1 METEAL
7 RKRGLRL
14 AWFIVGWDV
23 VEGTVAVTAG
33 LLAGSIALVGFGID
47 SAIEVFAALVVIWQ
61 LRRDGKRRYT
71 LALRLIALSFFLLA
85 GYVIYKSV
93 SDLIA
98 ANEPDASPVGIILAV
113 VATAVM
119 IPVAVA
125 QKRTGQALGNQVLV
139 AQSNETWVSNYL
151 SISLLVGLG
160 LNALFGWWWADP
172 LVALL
177 ISLVAM
183 REGWEAWREARE
195 SSEEAEG
202 VEAEGERT
210 RR

>member
-1 METEAL
+1 MDSETS

-23 VEGTVAVTAG
+23 VEGAIAVTAG

-61 LRRDGKRRYT
+61 LRRNGAQRYAT
-71 LALRLIALSFFLLA
+71 ALRLIAFSFFLLA
-85 GYVIYKSV
+85 GYVIFKSV
-93 SDLIA
+93 SDLIE
-98 ANEPDASPVGIILAV
+98 ANRPDASPVGIVLAA

-119 IPVAVA
+119 IPVAIA
-125 QKRTGQALGNQVLV
+125 QKRTGEALGNQVLV
-139 AQSNETWVSNYL
+139 AQSNETWISNYL
-151 SISLLVGLG
+151 SISLLLGLG

-177 ISLVAM
+177 ILLVAV
-183 REGWEAWREARE
+183 REGWEAWHDASED
-195 SSEEAEG
+195 SEERKGRKNSA
-202 VEAEGERT
+202 
-210 RR
+210 

>member
-1 METEAL
+1 MGTEAL

-14 AWFIVGWDV
+14 AWFIVGWDI
-23 VEGTVAVTAG
+23 VEGTIAVTAG
-33 LLAGSIALVGFGID
+33 LLAGSIALIGFGID

-61 LRRDGKRRYT
+61 LRRNGKQRYAT
-71 LALRLIALSFFLLA
+71 ALRLIAVSFFLLA

-93 SDLIA
+93 SDLIN
-98 ANEPDASPVGIILAV
+98 ANEPDPSPVGIILAA

-119 IPVAVA
+119 IPVAIA
-125 QKRTGQALGNQVLV
+125 QKRAGEALGNQVLV

-151 SISLLVGLG
+151 SISLLLGLG

-177 ISLVAM
+177 ISLVAV

-195 SSEEAEG
+195 SSEEATG
-202 VEAEGERT
+202 KEA

>member
-1 METEAL
+1 MGTEAL

-14 AWFIVGWDV
+14 AWFIVGWDI
-23 VEGTVAVTAG
+23 VEGTIAVTAG
-33 LLAGSIALVGFGID
+33 LLAGSIALIGFGID

-61 LRRDGKRRYT
+61 LRRNGKQRYAT
-71 LALRLIALSFFLLA
+71 ALRLIAVSFFLLA

-93 SDLIA
+93 SDLIN
-98 ANEPDASPVGIILAV
+98 ANEPDPSPVGIILAA

-119 IPVAVA
+119 IPVAIA
-125 QKRTGQALGNQVLV
+125 QKRAGEALGNQVLV

-151 SISLLVGLG
+151 SISLLLGLG

-177 ISLVAM
+177 ISLVAV

-195 SSEEAEG
+195 SSKEATG
-202 VEAEGERT
+202 KEA

>member
-7 RKRGLRL
+7 RQRGLKL

-23 VEGTVAVTAG
+23 AEGAVAVTAG
-33 LLAGSIALVGFGID
+33 VLAGSIALVGFGID

-61 LRRDGKRRYT
+61 LRRDGEQRYT
-71 LALRLIALSFFLLA
+71 TALRLIAVSFFVLA

-93 SDLIA
+93 SDLI
-98 ANEPDASPVGIILAV
+98 NTNQPDASLVGIILAA

-119 IPVAVA
+119 IPVALA
-125 QKRTGQALGNQVLV
+125 QKRTGEALGNQVLV
-139 AQSNETWVSNYL
+139 AQSNETWISNYL
-151 SISLLVGLG
+151 SISLLLGLG

-177 ISLVAM
+177 ISLVAV
-183 REGWEAWREARE
+183 REGWEAWQDARE
-195 SSEEAEG
+195 GDEERENKEP
-202 VEAEGERT
+202 V
-210 RR
+210 

>member
-1 METEAL
+1 MDSAAL

-14 AWFIVGWDV
+14 AWFIVGWDI

-33 LLAGSIALVGFGID
+33 LLAASIALVGFGID

-61 LRRDGKRRYT
+61 LRQDGKQRYAT
-71 LALRLIALSFFLLA
+71 ALRLIAVSFFLLA

-93 SDLIA
+93 SDLI
-98 ANEPDASPVGIILAV
+98 NTSQPDASPVGIILAA

-119 IPVAVA
+119 VPVAIA
-125 QKRTGQALGNQVLV
+125 QKRTGEALGNQVLV
-139 AQSNETWVSNYL
+139 AQSNETWISNYL
-151 SISLLVGLG
+151 SVSLLLGLG

-177 ISLVAM
+177 ISLVAV
-183 REGWEAWREARE
+183 REGWEAWHQA
-195 SSEEAEG
+195 SEER
-202 VEAEGERT
+202 EGEKDSV
-210 RR
+210 

>member
-1 METEAL
+1 MGTEAL

-61 LRRDGKRRYT
+61 LRKDGKQRYT

-93 SDLIA
+93 SDLIN
-98 ANEPDASPVGIILAV
+98 ANEPDPSPVGIILAA
-113 VATAVM
+113 VATVVM
-119 IPVAVA
+119 IPVAIA
-125 QKRTGQALGNQVLV
+125 QKRTGEALGNQVLV

-151 SISLLVGLG
+151 SISLLLGLG

-177 ISLVAM
+177 ISLVAV

-195 SSEEAEG
+195 SSEEATRK
-202 VEAEGERT
+202 EARK
-210 RR
+210 

>member
-1 METEAL
+1 MGTEAL

-14 AWFIVGWDV
+14 AWFIVGWDI
-23 VEGTVAVTAG
+23 VEGTIAVTAG
-33 LLAGSIALVGFGID
+33 LLAGSIALIGFGID

-61 LRRDGKRRYT
+61 LRRNGKQRYAT
-71 LALRLIALSFFLLA
+71 ALRLIAVSFFLLA

-93 SDLIA
+93 SDLIN
-98 ANEPDASPVGIILAV
+98 ANEPDPSPVGIILAA

-119 IPVAVA
+119 IPVAIA
-125 QKRTGQALGNQVLV
+125 QKRTGEALGNQVLV

-151 SISLLVGLG
+151 SISLLLGLG

-177 ISLVAM
+177 ISLVAV

-195 SSEEAEG
+195 SSKEATG
-202 VEAEGERT
+202 KEA

>member
-1 METEAL
+1 MGTEAL

-14 AWFIVGWDV
+14 AWFIVGWDI
-23 VEGTVAVTAG
+23 VEGTIAVTAG
-33 LLAGSIALVGFGID
+33 LLAGSIALIGFGID

-61 LRRDGKRRYT
+61 LRRNGKQRYAT
-71 LALRLIALSFFLLA
+71 ALRLIAVSFFLLA

-93 SDLIA
+93 SDLIN
-98 ANEPDASPVGIILAV
+98 ANEPDPSPVGIILAA

-119 IPVAVA
+119 IPVAIA
-125 QKRTGQALGNQVLV
+125 QKRTGEALGNQVLV

-151 SISLLVGLG
+151 SISLLLGLG

-177 ISLVAM
+177 ISLVAV

-195 SSEEAEG
+195 SSKDATGKEA
-202 VEAEGERT
+202 

>member
-1 METEAL
+1 MGTETL

-14 AWFIVGWDV
+14 AWFIVGWDI
-23 VEGTVAVTAG
+23 VEGTIAVTAG
-33 LLAGSIALVGFGID
+33 LLAGSIALIGFGID

-61 LRRDGKRRYT
+61 LRRNGKQRYAT
-71 LALRLIALSFFLLA
+71 ALRLIAVSFFLLA

-93 SDLIA
+93 SDLIN
-98 ANEPDASPVGIILAV
+98 ANEPDPSPVGIILAA
-113 VATAVM
+113 VATVVM
-119 IPVAVA
+119 IPVAIA
-125 QKRTGQALGNQVLV
+125 QKRTGEALGNQVLV

-151 SISLLVGLG
+151 SISLLLGLG

-177 ISLVAM
+177 ISLVAV

-195 SSEEAEG
+195 SSEEATRK
-202 VEAEGERT
+202 EA